1 MLHMNALLTYHRRVP
16 PASSPDS
23 VDPEANS
30 AQRAEAG
37 AGVSRRPPVAARAQE
52 RGSAADV
59 LRKPVNALAIVPQ
72 SVRITYLARKAYN
85 VLLYEA
91 QDQGIEQDVYRAPLE
106 QIIRGVE
113 FDSHDTALIKKH
125 LRAMVTTSVE
135 WQSPTAGEGVA
146 WNVCGLLA
154 HARLYK
160 ERGQNWVEWS
170 YAINLKQELLEPSVF
185 ARLRLEVLTQ
195 LRSHTGV
202 ALYEICSRYRDIGRT
217 ARNPWRWWH
226 PVLTGQPPDPAKL
239 EKLDYRF
246 FKRDTLRGAIA
257 EVSAITDLEVELI
270 EHRKGRFIDEIQFAI
285 RPKRQA
291 QLPLAAHRQPVD
303 LHLLKDMVA
312 LGVNDQVAERLL
324 EQHGEEAVLI
334 ALPTLR
340 RRLESAYPHP
350 IKDAGRYLKTL
361 LEQVPPAHVGDAS
374 APPVDAA
381 VASTPQRLA
390 INERVRADW
399 TARWREGRIAAL
411 KAEIAQLSES
421 ALADLLQLVRE
432 DHAARQVHP
441 SVARRL
447 RNSGWSHPMVVA
459 DVVRVYAE
467 GAYGSQWDH
476 PTADDLL
483 KVAAGLAQPD
493 SRASTA

>member
-1 MLHMNALLTYHRRVP
+1 MNALLAYHRRVP
-16 PASSPDS
+16 PASPPDS
-23 VDPEANS
+23 VDPDAHS

-37 AGVSRRPPVAARAQE
+37 VGASRRPPVAARAQE

-160 ERGQNWVEWS
+160 DRGQNWVEWS

-270 EHRKGRFIDEIQFAI
+270 EHRKGRF
-285 RPKRQA
+285 
-291 QLPLAAHRQPVD
+291 
-303 LHLLKDMVA
+303 
-312 LGVNDQVAERLL
+312 
-324 EQHGEEAVLI
+324 
-334 ALPTLR
+334 
-340 RRLESAYPHP
+340 
-350 IKDAGRYLKTL
+350 
-361 LEQVPPAHVGDAS
+361 
-374 APPVDAA
+374 
-381 VASTPQRLA
+381 
-390 INERVRADW
+390 W
-399 TARWREGRIAAL
+399 
-411 KAEIAQLSES
+411 
-421 ALADLLQLVRE
+421 
-432 DHAARQVHP
+432 AAR
-441 SVARRL
+441 
-447 RNSGWSHPMVVA
+447 
-459 DVVRVYAE
+459 
-467 GAYGSQWDH
+467 
-476 PTADDLL
+476 
-483 KVAAGLAQPD
+483 
-493 SRASTA
+493 